1 MALKSSNQERGYNMA
16 TKFYLAEIPDDFPAT
31 NVKFENM
38 TKPLLAIP
46 AKMVGQQPRL
56 NRLAGYRRGLRGNL

>member
-1 MALKSSNQERGYNMA
+1 MA

-38 TKPLLAIP
+38 TKPLSAIP

-56 NRLAGYRRGLRGNL
+56 NRLAGYRRGLRGNP

>member
-1 MALKSSNQERGYNMA
+1 MA

-46 AKMVGQQPRL
+46 AKMVDQHTCLHSQFF
-56 NRLAGYRRGLRGNL
+56 